1 VNRAQFIHEQ
11 SHLSNRQNTNFS
23 RATLCELIATRI
35 LRRFSEDN
43 EGNEGLLLLSHILV
57 AGFEPFQNAPR
68 AVQEEAKASTNWIYH
83 KTLPALEVA
92 ILTESKYFLSSTP
105 CQKVIDAIYEGRVI
119 YTPSSFIDLIP
130 DHYKQKPI
138 SIYDPR
144 EAPLLNQYRL
154 IVPRNRNYLEVFQ
167 YILLLALYLAFML
180 ERDASRVSPLEILF
194 AVYAF
199 GWVLDQFATI
209 LEHGWHVYAQNL
221 WSFLDVGFSVLY
233 FAYVTLRAYGFRVD
247 QEERFGQQALDVMAM
262 AAPVLIPRL
271 AFNVLSNNLV
281 FLSLR
286 AMMADFTILTGLA
299 AWCFGGFLLSL
310 WWLSMGQHQAITISK
325 WMLWIWFG
333 LDGTGIQRSVSIT
346 LHLLFRRLSNINH
359 RPSSTGS

>member
-1 VNRAQFIHEQ
+1 MHEQ
-11 SHLSNRQNTNFS
+11 SHLSNRQNTNYS
-23 RATLCELIATRI
+23 RAILCELIATRI

-43 EGNEGLLLLSHILV
+43 EGKDGLLLLARILV
-57 AGFEPFQNAPR
+57 AGFEPFQNAPT
-68 AVQEEAKASTNWIYH
+68 AVREQAREATNWIYH

-144 EAPLLNQYRL
+144 SAPLLNQYRL

-167 YILLLALYLAFML
+167 YILLLVFYFAFMF
-180 ERDASRVSPLEILF
+180 ERDASRVSILEIIF

-209 LEHGWHVYAQNL
+209 LEHGWHVYTQNL

-233 FAYVTLRAYGFRVD
+233 FVYVFLRAYGYYVD
-247 QEERFGQQALDVMAM
+247 KEEMYGQQALDVMAI
-262 AAPVLIPRL
+262 AAPVLVPRL

-310 WWLSMGQHQAITISK
+310 WWLSMGQHQVITISK

-333 LDGTGIQRSVSIT
+333 LDGTGIQRSVSFMYPFFFPIT
-346 LHLLFRRLSNINH
+346 SDV
-359 RPSSTGS
+359 

>member
-1 VNRAQFIHEQ
+1 MVNRAQFIHEQ
-11 SHLSNRQNTNFS
+11 SHLGNRQNTNYS

-43 EGNEGLLLLSHILV
+43 QGTDGLLLLSHILV
-57 AGFEPFQNAPR
+57 AGFEPFQNAPQQ
-68 AVQEEAKASTNWIYH
+68 VQEQAKDSTQWIFH

-119 YTPSSFIDLIP
+119 YTPSSLIDLIP

-144 EAPLLNQYRL
+144 SAPLLNQYRL
-154 IVPRNRNYLEVFQ
+154 IVPRNRNYLEVLQ
-167 YILLLALYLAFML
+167 YILLVALYLAFML
-180 ERDASRVSPLEILF
+180 ERDASRVSTLEMTF

-209 LEHGWHVYAQNL
+209 LEHGWSVYTQNL
-221 WSFLDVGFSVLY
+221 WSFLDVGFSALY
-233 FAYVTLRAYGFRVD
+233 FAYVFLRIYGLHIN
-247 QEERFGQQALDVMAM
+247 QEERLGQQALDVLAI
-262 AAPVLIPRL
+262 AAPVVIPRL
-271 AFNVLSNNLV
+271 AFNILSNNLV

-333 LDGTGIQRSVSIT
+333 LDGTGIQRSVSSP
-346 LHLLFRRLSNINH
+346 LFLVASA
-359 RPSSTGS
+359 